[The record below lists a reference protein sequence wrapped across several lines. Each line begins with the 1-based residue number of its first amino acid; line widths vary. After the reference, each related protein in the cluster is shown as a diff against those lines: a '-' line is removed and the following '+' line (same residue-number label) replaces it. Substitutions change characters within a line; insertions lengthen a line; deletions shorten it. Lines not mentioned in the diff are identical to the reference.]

1 MSFLY
6 HTNCPAPTC
15 NSSDA
20 RAVYSDGSEH
30 CFSCGDHK
38 NPTLRNMLFPQQK
51 QDKIATRNTLEDT
64 IPRKAKGW
72 LDKYDLTV
80 KEQSLFKWNAEKEML
95 VYQTNN
101 FWTGRTFSDDPDVPR
116 YKSSGMKPYEVLG
129 IGNTLILVEDI
140 ISGLKVS
147 RHSACCVLF
156 GSSIPK
162 DILLN
167 YSCKYSEIVVWLDC
181 DKAKGSIKLS
191 KEIRDW
197 GVKSRSIVTPLDPKE
212 YNDYQLIKYLERNL
226 PC

>member
-6 HTNCPAPTC
+6 HTGCDSC
-15 NSSDA
+15 GSSDA
-20 RAVYSDGSEH
+20 RAIYVDGSEH
-30 CFSCGDHK
+30 CFSCKEHK
-38 NPTLRNMLFPQQK
+38 APTLRSKLFQNQK

-64 IPRKAKGW
+64 IPVKAKGW
-72 LDKYDLTV
+72 LDKYDLTL
-80 KEQSLFKWNAEKEML
+80 KEQSLFKWNVEKEML

-129 IGNTLILVEDI
+129 TGNTLILVEDI

-147 RHSACCVLF
+147 RNSSCCVLF
-156 GSSIPK
+156 GASIPK
-162 DILLN
+162 DILLK
-167 YSCKYSEIVVWLDC
+167 YSCSYKEIVVWLDC
-181 DKAKGSIKLS
+181 DKAKDSIKLS

-197 GVKSRSIVTPLDPKE
+197 GMHSSSIITPRDPKE
-212 YNDYQLIKYLERNL
+212 YNDVQLINHLRNL